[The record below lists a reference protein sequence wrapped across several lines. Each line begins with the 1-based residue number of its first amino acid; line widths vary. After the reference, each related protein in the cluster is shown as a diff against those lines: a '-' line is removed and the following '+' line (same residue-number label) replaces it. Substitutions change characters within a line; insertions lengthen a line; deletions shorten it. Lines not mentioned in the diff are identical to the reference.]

1 MFYNSLLKI
10 AQLFTDVYKI
20 AAQIAEALDTK

>member
-1 MFYNSLLKI
+1 MFYNNLLRM
-10 AQLFTDVYKI
+10 AHLFTDVYKI